1 MRTRQKIALM
11 AAPTA
16 IQPGGYVPV
25 AYADRTAPGTAAV
38 EITVD
43 LAAKGWQVALAWDC
57 PQPVRD
63 TARETDRFV
72 DACAVF
78 APEAA
83 EAPWMTMGAPQ
94 MAVQGWLWRADRSAP
109 WEGRAEGLG
118 TLQRRDAPSGTSATA
133 EWESGRWRVDFTV
146 PEWPALSMHRR
157 IALAIWRGADQE
169 RAGLKS
175 VSPGW
180 VEIA

>member
-1 MRTRQKIALM
+1 MRTKQNITLM

-16 IQPGGYVPV
+16 VQPGGYVPV
-25 AYADRTAPGTAAV
+25 AYADRTAPRTSA
-38 EITVD
+38 VD
-43 LAAKGWQVALAWDC
+43 LAVEPADKGWRVTLSWDC

-63 TARETDRFV
+63 SARETDRFV
-72 DACAVF
+72 DACAIF

-94 MAVQGWLWRADRSAP
+94 MPVQGWLWRADRTEP
-109 WEGRAEGLG
+109 WQVRSEGLG
-118 TLQRRDAPSGTSATA
+118 TMQRSAAPAGARATSDWAG
-133 EWESGRWRVDFTV
+133 GRWRVVFTV
-146 PEWPALSMHRR
+146 PEWLALATRRR
-157 IALAIWRGADQE
+157 IALAVWRGAEQE